1 MYISG
6 LSSLDFLL
14 YKLKRSDFHTLNQE
28 VIIRVTTSNVKLYIY
43 NYEFY
48 LYNKSICH
56 VLHIAY
62 DTESL
67 STVELLRLGNI
78 DIYLMLI
85 IALIV
90 YIIIVIIAVVPYI
103 CILNVR

>member
-6 LSSLDFLL
+6 LSSLDVLL

-28 VIIRVTTSNVKLYIY
+28 VRVTTSNVKLYIY